1 MDPKLDEKTLREIT
15 ENCRNHPSIIKIKE
29 IVKEKI
35 IFDLPEATTEG
46 VNKIIKSLNP
56 NKATGPHRIPL
67 KIIKVAANVIDPH
80 LAYIINKDLKENKF
94 SENAKTAL
102 GRSIHN
108 KDDSGKIKNYKPVF

>member
-56 NKATGPHRIPL
+56 NKAAT
-67 KIIKVAANVIDPH
+67 VIDPH

-102 GRSIHN
+102 GRSIYN